1 VVRKNRKDAPNT
13 ETGKGV
19 REMARYSGGESV
31 SAGMY
36 WNLRSMNVVGL
47 RTAGVLPGGE
57 ELRYRRLPFVVL
69 FLLMIVLGGVYI
81 LFLPVMIICT
91 TIYMVGVRVFGS
103 LLLQMRK
110 SASFGWRPS
119 EAYLSGK
126 GTEKKD
132 EETGKKEG

>member
-19 REMARYSGGESV
+19 REMTRYSGGESV
-31 SAGMY
+31 GAGMY

-47 RTAGVLPGGE
+47 KTAGVLPGGE

-69 FLLMIVLGGVYI
+69 FVLMIALGGLYI

-132 EETGKKEG
+132 EETGKKKG

>member
-1 VVRKNRKDAPNT
+1 MT
-13 ETGKGV
+13 
-19 REMARYSGGESV
+19 RYSGGESV
-31 SAGMY
+31 GAGMY
-36 WNLRSMNVVGL
+36 WNLKSMNVVGL
-47 RTAGVLPGGE
+47 KTAGVLPGGG
-57 ELRYRRLPFVVL
+57 ELTYRRLPFVVL
-69 FLLMIVLGGVYI
+69 FLLMIALGGVYV

-110 SASFGWRPS
+110 SVAFGWRPS

>member
-1 VVRKNRKDAPNT
+1 MT
-13 ETGKGV
+13 
-19 REMARYSGGESV
+19 RYSGGESV
-31 SAGMY
+31 GSGMY
-36 WNLRSMNVVGL
+36 WNLKSLNVVGL
-47 RTAGVLPGGE
+47 KTAGVLPGGG

-69 FLLMIVLGGVYI
+69 FVLMIALGGLYI

-91 TIYMVGVRVFGS
+91 TVYLLGVRVFGS

-110 SASFGWRPS
+110 SAAFGWRPS

-126 GTEKKD
+126 GTEKKE